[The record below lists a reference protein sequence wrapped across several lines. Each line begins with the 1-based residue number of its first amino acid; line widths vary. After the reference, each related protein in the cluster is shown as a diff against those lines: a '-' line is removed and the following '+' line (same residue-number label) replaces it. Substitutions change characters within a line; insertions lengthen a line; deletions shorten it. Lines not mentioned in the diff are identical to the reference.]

1 MIEERGG
8 RKVIE
13 SGTNNGWRYNKYSDG
28 TYESWYNNYYY
39 TQNPI
44 NTATGNV
51 FRSPPM
57 SLTYPSFATFS
68 NIKCVQVL
76 ASHAAAFS
84 WQSAWPEP
92 SGLSFVLFAPS
103 QVASSNIRVSAY
115 LYGDTPTS

>member
-13 SGTNNGWRYNKYSDG
+13 SGTDNGWRYNKYSDG

-39 TQNPI
+39 TQNTI

-57 SLTYPSFATFS
+57 TLTYPSFATFS

-84 WQSAWPEP
+84 WQAAWLEA
-92 SGLSFVLFAPS
+92 SGLFFVLFAPS